1 MIKIVVPISGGKD
14 SQACLKLAL
23 ETYAP
28 AEILG
33 FFCDTRF
40 EHPLTYT
47 HIETIGKLYG
57 VEIRT
62 VCAGS
67 VEDQILK
74 NGMFPNS
81 VSRFCTDRLKIQ
93 PSKRFYKD
101 LAEEQGE
108 GFEVWLGMRA
118 GESNKRARRYK
129 DIIHTD
135 RYAPHDVLSSYPK
148 YLEKLG
154 VSFRLPILEW
164 SFDDVMDYLE
174 GDENPLYK
182 KGFDRVGCFPCLAT
196 SDTKKERAFKFDEFG
211 AKQRETVMRLDKI
224 IGVKNTNQY
233 DLFRCSF
240 CEI

>member
-23 ETYAP
+23 ETYSP
-28 AEILG
+28 DEIMGL
-33 FFCDTRF
+33 FNDTRF

-74 NGMFPNS
+74 NGMFPNP
-81 VSRFCTDRLKIQ
+81 VSRFCTNSLKIQ
-93 PSKRFYKD
+93 PSKRFYRD
-101 LAEEQGE
+101 LAEEQGK
-108 GFEVWLGMRA
+108 GFQVWYGMRS
-118 GESNKRARRYK
+118 GESGNRERRYK
-129 DIIHTD
+129 DKINTEL
-135 RYAPHDVLSSYPK
+135 YAPHDVLSSYPK

-154 VSFRLPILEW
+154 VSFKLPILDW
-164 SFDDVMDYLE
+164 SFDNIMDYLAGE
-174 GDENPLYK
+174 ENPLYK
-182 KGFDRVGCFPCLAT
+182 KGFDRVGCFPCLAS
-196 SDTKKERAFKFDEFG
+196 SDTHKERAFKFDEFG

-224 IGVKNTNQY
+224 IGVKNTNQD